1 MAKPFSMT
9 YRNKFDY
16 KIFDLTGDI
25 DSNDAVHIEASIKE
39 VNPEINQ
46 VILNMEEVGYIT
58 GTALNYLMK
67 LNKEMPGNIFIMNAN
82 QDLIQIFKS
91 NNAAKFFNFIVNENL
106 LMEKQKKRQ
115 LNDLLDI
122 ADD

>member
-25 DSNDAVHIEASIKE
+25 DSNDAVQIEASIKE

-82 QDLIQIFKS
+82 QDLMQIFKS
-91 NNAAKFFNFIVNENL
+91 NNAAKFFSFIINENL

-115 LNDLLDI
+115 LNDLLDL

>member
-1 MAKPFSMT
+1 MT

-25 DSNDAVHIEASIKE
+25 DSNDAVQIEASIKE

-82 QDLIQIFKS
+82 QDLMQIFKS
-91 NNAAKFFNFIVNENL
+91 NNAAKFFSFIINENL

-115 LNDLLDI
+115 LNDLLDL